1 MYYNQHPSHQNIHHP
16 PQFTN
21 SNFHQHPDMFSTN
34 HYPPHYPPQYHPNFV
49 GHQQFSSNYPN
60 NIINFGDSPHPDTML
75 NFQQNLPAN
84 EGYHPFYNP
93 DLAATQ
99 QATPS
104 SFNIEETR
112 ASRNM
117 IASTSGNLAPSH
129 TYLNQEKKKTK
140 KRNPVKT
147 NEEKKPKEIFKHSN
161 EGGFQPWRPP
171 NEQPSN
177 PDIQHSPA
185 HEQPSSPHFQYPNI
199 KEIDLNVKLDSP
211 YEESNDPQLQ
221 HSPEDSTHSTG
232 FDSQNLTHGQPSR
245 TNIQHSNS
253 EGFETWTHADSIQ
266 RQSSSTPFQPSN
278 FGAFQTWKQTKLP
291 ESSNPPNIE
300 EFQPSTQPKKPQGFR
315 PYKKRG

>member
-1 MYYNQHPSHQNIHHP
+1 
-16 PQFTN
+16 
-21 SNFHQHPDMFSTN
+21 MFST
-34 HYPPHYPPQYHPNFV
+34 HHYPYPPHYHPLYYPNNQPF
-49 GHQQFSSNYPN
+49 FPTYPN
-60 NIINFGDSPHPDTML
+60 NIINFGDSSHSDTML
-75 NFQQNLPAN
+75 NFRENFPINEGFQHFYHPNLPT
-84 EGYHPFYNP
+84 P
-93 DLAATQ
+93 Q

-104 SFNIEETR
+104 SFNIETR
-112 ASRNM
+112 SLEASRGM
-117 IASTSGNLAPSH
+117 IASTSDNLAPSH
-129 TYLNQEKKKTK
+129 NYLNQEKNKTK

-147 NEEKKPKEIFKHSN
+147 NEEKIPKEIFNHSN
-161 EGGFQPWRPP
+161 EEGFQPWRPP

-185 HEQPSSPHFQYPNI
+185 HEQPSSSHFQYPNI
-199 KEIDLNVKLDSP
+199 KGIDLNVKLDSP
-211 YEESNDPQLQ
+211 YEELNDPQLQ